1 MNVLNNLKLKV
12 SNKFQQVRNAI
23 DSRFTIRVSTI
34 VVITLILYII

>member
-1 MNVLNNLKLKV
+1 MSVLKKLQSKI

-34 VVITLILYII
+34 VVITLIIYFI

>member
-1 MNVLNNLKLKV
+1 MNVLKKLQLKI

-34 VVITLILYII
+34 VVITLIIYFI